1 MNTEHTSNPVPNNP
15 EPHSTNYPPTTK
27 SHRTGWLS
35 RRKFLIGTG
44 AGVLVVGICGNYALN
59 YVRHHVMD
67 FAEES
72 PTVSAPD
79 EPFLWFTVKPDNTI
93 IFHIPKVEMG
103 QGIHTALAQIAAEEL
118 CADWNTMQVE
128 QATTKHGY
136 DSSMMFT
143 FGSMSVASL
152 YKPLR
157 EAAAVVRETLRI
169 EAARRLR
176 VKPEQLEAQDS
187 MMMIHA
193 NGHDH
198 KQRISYGDIVAGK
211 QGAWKLASKAPLKG
225 EGAFTFIGKSI
236 PRVDLREK
244 LTGRA
249 VYGYDARAN
258 NMLFGAI
265 ARPPRFGAVLK
276 HAEAGEAATMPG
288 VVKVVIQRNTSGF
301 GEGLIAGVVAE
312 TRSKAHAALEK
323 LVLRWEGG
331 TEVSQKDLDTMV
343 TVPKDRRKEPGIYIQ
358 STQSTHDH
366 FTGGNAHHYT
376 IVSGEYRTP
385 FAAHAHLEPQAAL
398 ADVRPDAVHV
408 HVSTQAPDLVT
419 MLVANAID
427 RKKADITV
435 HPTYLGGGFGRRI
448 GHDVAVEAAVLSA
461 AVGRPVHVG
470 WTRTE
475 EFRHG
480 YYRQPT
486 HHVLRGALNAEGRL
500 VALEHHIA
508 SGDVLLAAAEPVGG
522 FAGRLLA
529 DTFGIDPGAMTGA
542 APLLYAIEHHHIVS
556 HRIKLP
562 ILTSAWRGLGLLPN
576 TFARESFMDELAR
589 AANKDPIDFRIE
601 HLTEDQTGK
610 RLKAVLERVRRIG
623 RWDETLAEGHARGVA
638 CCTHAKT
645 LIAQVAE
652 VSFFKGQF
660 KVHRVDVA
668 VDPGFAVNPDG
679 AAAQIQGA
687 ITMGL
692 SSVLFENL
700 RFAKGLADHA
710 NFDSYPL
717 LTLKEA
723 PEVNVDVMSSGS
735 EPFGMGEVGIG
746 PIAAAVGNALAA
758 LTGKRMRS
766 IPFDVSALG

>member
-1 MNTEHTSNPVPNNP
+1 MNTEHTSTPVPNDHEPQPTNQQPTAHNP
-15 EPHSTNYPPTTK
+15 
-27 SHRTGWLS
+27 RTGWLS
-35 RRKFLIGTG
+35 RRKFLIGAG
-44 AGVLVVGICGNYALN
+44 AGVLALGIGGKYATD
-59 YVRHHVMD
+59 YARHHVMEY
-67 FAEES
+67 AEDT
-72 PTVSAPD
+72 PTASAPD

-93 IFHIPKVEMG
+93 TFHVPKVEMG

-118 CADWNTMQVE
+118 CADWNMIHVE
-128 QATTKHGY
+128 QATTQHGY
-136 DSSMMFT
+136 DGSMMFT
-143 FGSMSVASL
+143 FGSASVASL

-157 EAAAVVRETLRI
+157 EAAAMVRETLRI
-169 EAARRLR
+169 EAARRLN
-176 VKPEQLEAQDS
+176 VKPEQLDAKDG

-193 NGHDH
+193 NGHDD

-211 QGAWKLASKAPLKG
+211 QGAWKLANTAPLKD
-225 EGAFTFIGKSI
+225 ENAFTFIGKSV
-236 PRVDLREK
+236 PRVDLHDK

-249 VYGYDARAN
+249 IYGYDARAEK
-258 NMLFGAI
+258 MLFGAI

-276 HAEAGEAATMPG
+276 HAEPGEAASMRG
-288 VVKVVIQRNTSGF
+288 VVKVVIQKNTSGL

-312 TRSKAHAALEK
+312 TRSKARAALEK

-331 TEVSQKDLDTMV
+331 TEVSQEDLEKMV
-343 TVPKDRRKEPGIYIQ
+343 TVPQDRTKEPGIYIQ

-385 FAAHAHLEPQAAL
+385 FASHAHLEPQAAL
-398 ADVRPDAVHV
+398 ADVRPDAVHI
-408 HVSTQAPDLVT
+408 HVSTQMPDVVKTLVS
-419 MLVANAID
+419 NAID
-427 RKKADITV
+427 RKEADITV
-435 HPTYLGGGFGRRI
+435 YPTYLGGGFGRRG
-448 GHDVAVEAAVLSA
+448 GHDVGVEAAVLSA

-475 EFRHG
+475 ELQNGF
-480 YYRQPT
+480 YRQPT
-486 HHVLRGALNAEGRL
+486 HHTLRGALNAEGKL

-508 SGDVLLAAAEPVGG
+508 SSDVLLAFAEPVGG
-522 FAGRLLA
+522 FVGGILA
-529 DTFGIDPGAMTGA
+529 DTFGVDPGAMTGA

-556 HRIKLP
+556 HRVKLP

-589 AANKDPIDFRIE
+589 AANKDPIDFRLE
-601 HLTEDQTGK
+601 HLPDTETGK

-623 RWDETLAEGHARGVA
+623 RWDQTLPEGHARGVA
-638 CCTHAKT
+638 CCTNAKT

-652 VSFFKGQF
+652 VSFFKGQL
-660 KVHRVDVA
+660 KVHRVDAA

-679 AAAQIQGA
+679 AVAQIQGA
-687 ITMGL
+687 INMGL

-700 RFAKGLADHA
+700 RFANGLADHA

-723 PEVNVDVMSSGS
+723 PEINVDVMISGS

-758 LTGKRMRS
+758 LTGKRVRS
-766 IPFDVSALG
+766 MPFVLAPQT